1 MLNPNQTD
9 RLKSGRELDYME
21 LDEFVKCKQHT
32 PKKSKY
38 GEYLPPYSELLKP
51 IEQKT
56 AKQIQCIAEVTLFSG
71 GIKKAKLKEGKDLTS
86 KLLDMNGKKDKL
98 KTGDIIEVEIVK
110 NGKELRY
117 LKKK

>member
-1 MLNPNQTD
+1 MQQYC
-9 RLKSGRELDYME
+9 KSKVATHCNRG
-21 LDEFVKCKQHT
+21 
-32 PKKSKY
+32 KY

-56 AKQIQCIAEVTLFSG
+56 AKQLQCIAEVTFFSG
-71 GIKKAKLKEGKDLTS
+71 SIKKAKLKDGKDLTS

-98 KTGDIIEVEIVK
+98 KTGDIIEVEIIK

-117 LKKK
+117 LGKK